1 MVRAV
6 AHHHVAGAVLRERYL
21 RPLGVSG
28 CAVPGEARQ
37 LLLRVLGLR
46 HRRAFGL
53 GVLRHLALLQLDGGR
68 LPAALRMKMVVAG
81 EVVVTRRILA
91 DDSPA
96 VVRGCADLTVRAR
109 GGAVRQLASSWST
122 RSRRTAR

>member
-53 GVLRHLALLQLDGGR
+53 GFSDISLSFNST
-68 LPAALRMKMVVAG
+68 VADC
-81 EVVVTRRILA
+81 R
-91 DDSPA
+91 PP
-96 VVRGCADLTVRAR
+96 
-109 GGAVRQLASSWST
+109 
-122 RSRRTAR
+122 